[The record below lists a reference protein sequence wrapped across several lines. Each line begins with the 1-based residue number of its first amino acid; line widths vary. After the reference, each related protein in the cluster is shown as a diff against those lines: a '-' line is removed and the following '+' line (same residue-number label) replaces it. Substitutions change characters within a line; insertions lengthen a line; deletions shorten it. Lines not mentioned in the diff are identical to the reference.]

1 MSWRDIAKKVIAKA
15 IEDVGPDF
23 DKISRNYYPFGD
35 RKYHPYHIWLDEIA
49 RQRKEHQPKKDER
62 QSELFPGGDPK
73 YTIEALRERLREF
86 DERNQTQ
93 AHCLAARAEK
103 IDRLE
108 EEVRRLNRMVGKA
121 CALIDGCPQFNTMDS
136 SGNGNWF
143 CNDKNCMRG
152 KGQYADCWRKYLE
165 EAADNG

>member
-1 MSWRDIAKKVIAKA
+1 MTWRDIAKKVIAKA
-15 IEDVGPDF
+15 MEEVGPDF

-49 RQRKEHQPKKDER
+49 RQRKERQPKKDER
-62 QSELFPGGDPK
+62 QDELFPGGDPK

-93 AHCLAARAEK
+93 AHCLAARAEM

-108 EEVRRLNRMVGKA
+108 DEVRRLNELLDMR
-121 CALIDGCPQFNTMDS
+121 CA
-136 SGNGNWF
+136 
-143 CNDKNCMRG
+143 NCHL
-152 KGQYADCWRKYLE
+152 KKE
-165 EAADNG
+165 SEAADNG